1 MMDPDEMKRRSR
13 GISSD
18 MSPEA
23 IDKRF
28 AIVAE
33 LYDLWRDFRAAKR
46 IGPVVEAEELDAK
59 HGALPIEVCET
70 EPESYGDERP

>member
-23 IDKRF
+23 IAKRF
-28 AIVAE
+28 AILAD

-46 IGPVVEAEELDAK
+46 IGPVVEAEERDAK
-59 HGALPIEVCET
+59 QGALPTEVCEPD
-70 EPESYGDERP
+70 PESYGDERP